1 MNNYTCM
8 TNREHFDY
16 LLLYIRE
23 KIKFIKT

>member
-8 TNREHFDY
+8 TNREHFVY
-16 LLLYIRE
+16 LFLYIRE